1 MAISMDLRV
10 LARKLEK
17 SSDDLLISA
26 SQKSPDVFEKVAMAI
41 ASASTLLEGV
51 ADDMDNHA
59 SFEMTPQQLDE
70 IAALAS
76 AFDESGDPLLQKQAS
91 VLDEILLSIA
101 APKNAAATANKATQ
115 DEINRLRDERR
126 KSLNKACYTEARERL
141 HMMENHENVAKAVEQ
156 QVKRFVPL
164 EAPLQTRYPP
174 DRPGGQMTRIT
185 DGVYQDIVTGIIY
198 DYKSGYKTQ
207 KGNEVPGGSV
217 ENQTRDLGDTRLQ
230 GTSLFETRDSLMG
243 RYAGKD
249 AALIKKIATALKS
262 VRDHAPGLLDRA
274 IDSAMDAGLSTS
286 QVGEILASDI
296 SEEGLKVIADEESEK
311 KKSLA
316 ALPSN
321 IDFIEYKELTPR
333 ESLREYENARPVLKA
348 LSEVAA
354 ADPAHKASWL
364 RMIEDNLKV
373 LRSLGVNENHLTL
386 LTSEFLGSEAES
398 ILGKT
403 QRKATIAPPNKV
415 VVRQDQD
422 GEEFEEAPT
431 LHAETVR
438 QSLIALAINAI
449 QELAPHLLKPA
460 IAKAKAAG
468 LKDSQIKSLL
478 TANFNIQLEKPSDE
492 IKVAESIFPHLK
504 DLGWND
510 LIRKHIKVMAGFGID
525 QQNLQKI
532 ADRYGPADAKSLRLL
547 GRVLK
552 TAGVTEFTPEQLGE
566 PAAQAPIQVPIEEDF
581 EDEPVGRKQ
590 KLTAAELPALA
601 KNVVETIRS
610 GLANPSEYQKLKLRY
625 QGQELIERAAYYEA
639 QKFRNEMNVEMFS
652 EFANLVNEWAKAEL
666 LPTMT
671 QAPVETK
678 KPIPKLTFTPKVR
691 QKAVPTLIGPE
702 ENLAGWLAA
711 YDEAF
716 DKVNIPEFV
725 EKIQEASDD
734 TDEQENMFYA
744 ALDKVMRDNGFIG
757 SHEIHSSGRTYFD
770 IAEELDA
777 AEKRKVT
784 YGPFNPKAKEPEIAK
799 LKDES
804 QQAYEE
810 RKAKSKVRGPTK
822 EQLELGD
829 IGKKEEP
836 ELSDKKP
843 AENSTKYKYLKWGDY
858 QKQWD
863 VFVSEKQAKE
873 LEEKI
878 ADKISIDRD
887 QLEEAFKNFVY
898 DIDKTPE
905 SITSLP
911 DDVRG
916 QVMDMLGRG
925 ESSRAVSSYLTKK
938 NMERHGKAEP
948 FAVPSFND
956 IKAARFLTL
965 GKQKEKELKEY
976 RNEML
981 KRIIKRNV
989 RDVLVEA
996 GFDPNQPMFEPG
1008 ENDDISYNQ
1017 VNNDLK
1023 MIMGEEKA
1031 KAPFFRKI
1039 PIGPEGTR
1047 LIPFW
1052 EKPAEYWRAFVAAK
1066 NHFEGWDDEARHGQD
1081 DYMVSK
1087 GFVSPDEPLF
1097 GYQTSRQLLRNIDP
1111 NVTGNILP
1119 NFKDP
1124 ETGEQFKT
1132 LFSDP
1137 EEYRKAFVEAK
1148 GLFSNQW
1155 REKPREW
1162 HEITG
1167 SEKFDISD
1175 VPLIIKR
1182 KLLPLAMK
1190 GVPRKQLEEIGQ
1202 SMGADANTVK
1212 RVREYASQSGDKIRG
1227 TIMALAFSGVPFEE
1241 AKGQLEERFPD
1252 AKIPWPTVEFVFN
1265 NLQAD
1270 KADTAESQQ
1279 EQNKWMAAKGFY
1291 PPYQIAV
1298 GGIGIDK
1305 ERRQGKF
1312 PKREEPVTFASI
1324 LSPRKGKGMRDS
1336 GASGEASSLS
1346 ELKEHLREPQKGRIS
1361 KPKWTPSSAQRQP
1374 GTSGTSVRSLSPFA
1388 KKK

>member
-1 MAISMDLRV
+1 MRDNLNTLEFLGLHGNH
-10 LARKLEK
+10 LA
-17 SSDDLLISA
+17 
-26 SQKSPDVFEKVAMAI
+26 
-41 ASASTLLEGV
+41 LLESEFGLFKEEPSMGSPTV
-51 ADDMDNHA
+51 APPRSGHPKVVIRQEHDDEDLERSPTAHA
-59 SFEMTPQQLDE
+59 
-70 IAALAS
+70 
-76 AFDESGDPLLQKQAS
+76 
-91 VLDEILLSIA
+91 
-101 APKNAAATANKATQ
+101 
-115 DEINRLRDERR
+115 
-126 KSLNKACYTEARERL
+126 
-141 HMMENHENVAKAVEQ
+141 
-156 QVKRFVPL
+156 
-164 EAPLQTRYPP
+164 
-174 DRPGGQMTRIT
+174 
-185 DGVYQDIVTGIIY
+185 
-198 DYKSGYKTQ
+198 
-207 KGNEVPGGSV
+207 EV
-217 ENQTRDLGDTRLQ
+217 R
-230 GTSLFETRDSLMG
+230 
-243 RYAGKD
+243 
-249 AALIKKIATALKS
+249 
-262 VRDHAPGLLDRA
+262 
-274 IDSAMDAGLSTS
+274 
-286 QVGEILASDI
+286 
-296 SEEGLKVIADEESEK
+296 
-311 KKSLA
+311 
-316 ALPSN
+316 
-321 IDFIEYKELTPR
+321 
-333 ESLREYENARPVLKA
+333 
-348 LSEVAA
+348 SEVA
-354 ADPAHKASWL
+354 
-364 RMIEDNLKV
+364 
-373 LRSLGVNENHLTL
+373 
-386 LTSEFLGSEAES
+386 
-398 ILGKT
+398 
-403 QRKATIAPPNKV
+403 
-415 VVRQDQD
+415 
-422 GEEFEEAPT
+422 
-431 LHAETVR
+431 R
-438 QSLIALAINAI
+438 QSLIALAINSI
-449 QELAPHLLKPA
+449 QELAPHLLKLA

-468 LKDSQIKSLL
+468 LKDQQIKSLL
-478 TANFNIQLEKPSDE
+478 IANFNSQFEKPSDE

-510 LIRKHIKVMAGFGID
+510 LIRKHIGVMAGFGID
-525 QQNLQKI
+525 HQKLQKI
-532 ADRYGPADAKSLRLL
+532 ADRYGPADDKSLRLL

-552 TAGVTEFTPEQLGE
+552 TAGTKEFTPEQLGATE
-566 PAAQAPIQVPIEEDF
+566 PATQAPIQVPIEEDF
-581 EDEPVGRKQ
+581 EDEPVGRRQ
-590 KLTAAELPALA
+590 KLTAGELPALA
-601 KNVVETIRS
+601 KNVVGIIRA
-610 GLANPSEYQKLKLRY
+610 GLANPHEYQKLKLRY

-639 QKFRNEMNVEMFS
+639 QKFRNEMNAEMFS
-652 EFANLVNEWAKAEL
+652 EFANLVNEWTKAEL
-666 LPTMT
+666 LPEMT

-678 KPIPKLTFTPKVR
+678 KPMPKLTFTPKVR

-702 ENLAGWLAA
+702 ENLTGWLAA

-716 DKVNIPEFV
+716 DKVNIPKFV
-725 EKIQEASDD
+725 EKIQKASDD

-744 ALDKVMRDNGFIG
+744 ALDKVMRDNGFVG
-757 SHEIHSSGRTYFD
+757 SHETHSSGRTYFD

-784 YGPFNPKAKEPEIAK
+784 YGPFNPKAKEPELTK

-804 QQAYEE
+804 EQAYEE
-810 RKAKSKVRGPTK
+810 RKAKSKVHGPTK

-829 IGKKEEP
+829 LGKKEEP

-843 AENSTKYKYLKWGDY
+843 AENSAKYKYLKWGDY

-916 QVMDMLGRG
+916 PVMDMLGRG

-938 NMERHGKAEP
+938 NLERHGKAEP

-996 GFDPNQPMFEPG
+996 GFDTNQPMFEPG
-1008 ENDDISYNQ
+1008 ENDDITYNQ

-1023 MIMGEEKA
+1023 MIMGEERA

-1039 PIGPEGTR
+1039 PIGPEGAR

-1066 NHFEGWDDEARHGQD
+1066 NHFEGWDDEARQGQD
-1081 DYMVSK
+1081 DYMISK

-1111 NVTGNILP
+1111 NVAGNILP

-1124 ETGEQFKT
+1124 ETGGEFKT

-1148 GLFSNQW
+1148 GLFSNEW

-1167 SEKFDISD
+1167 SEKFNISD

-1202 SMGADANTVK
+1202 NMGADANTVK

-1227 TIMALAFSGVPFEE
+1227 TIMALAFSGIPFEE

-1336 GASGEASSLS
+1336 GASGEASSLT
-1346 ELKEHLREPQKGRIS
+1346 ELQQQLRGPQKSHIS
-1361 KPKWTPSSAQRQP
+1361 KPKWTSSSAQRQP
-1374 GTSGTSVRSLSPFA
+1374 GTAGTSVRSLSPFA